1 MKKRLIIAIDGPAAS
16 GKSTTARLL
25 ARKLSYVYLDTG
37 AMYRACALQLVRTGI
52 SLDNA
57 PAIEAMLKDLD
68 IRVETSGTENRI
80 FLGAEDVSQAIRAN
94 EISQLASGV
103 SALPAVRHRMVELQR
118 AMAAGGGYILDGRDI
133 GTYVF
138 PDADLKF
145 FLTAAPEIRARRR
158 WLELKNKGQ
167 EKAFEHIFAEIQE
180 RDHND
185 SNRSLAPLAVAE
197 DAIVVDNSK
206 LSIDQ
211 QVESL
216 LALVLKKLEER

>member
-197 DAIVVDNSK
+197 DAIVVDNSE

>member
-25 ARKLSYVYLDTG
+25 ARKLGYVYLDTG

-197 DAIVVDNSK
+197 DAIVVDNSE

>member
-25 ARKLSYVYLDTG
+25 ARKLGYVYLDTG

-80 FLGAEDVSQAIRAN
+80 LLGAEDVSQAIRAN

-197 DAIVVDNSK
+197 DAIVVDNSE

>member
-1 MKKRLIIAIDGPAAS
+1 MEKRLIIAIDGPAAS

-25 ARKLSYVYLDTG
+25 ARRLGYIYLDTG
-37 AMYRACALQLVRTGI
+37 AMYRACALQLLRDGI
-52 SLDNA
+52 SLEDL

-68 IRVETSGTENRI
+68 IRVEISGEENRI
-80 FLGAEDVSQAIRAN
+80 LLGTEDVSQAIRAN
-94 EISQLASGV
+94 EISQLASSV

-118 AMAAGGGYILDGRDI
+118 EMASAGGFILDGRDI

-138 PDADLKF
+138 PNADLKI

-158 WLELKNKGQ
+158 WLELKNKGV
-167 EKAFEHIFAEIQE
+167 EKDLDAILAEIKE

-185 SNRSLAPLAVAE
+185 SSRSLAPLAVAE
-197 DAIVVDNSK
+197 DAIVLDNSQ
-206 LSIDQ
+206 LTIDQ

-216 LALVLKKLEER
+216 HGLVLQTLEAK

>member
-25 ARKLSYVYLDTG
+25 ARNLGYIYLDTG
-37 AMYRACALQLVRTGI
+37 AMYRACALQLVRAGI
-52 SLDNA
+52 SLEDA

-80 FLGAEDVSQAIRAN
+80 LLGTEDVSQAIRAN
-94 EISQLASGV
+94 EISQLASSV

-167 EKAFEHIFAEIQE
+167 EKAFEHILAEIQE

-185 SNRSLAPLAVAE
+185 SNRSLAPLAMAE
-197 DAIVVDNSK
+197 DAIVLDNSE

-216 LALVLKKLEER
+216 QALILKNLEEK

>member
-1 MKKRLIIAIDGPAAS
+1 MEKRLIIAIDGPAAS

-25 ARKLSYVYLDTG
+25 ARRLGYVYLDTG
-37 AMYRACALQLVRTGI
+37 AMYRACALQLLRDGI
-52 SLDNA
+52 SLEDL

-68 IRVETSGTENRI
+68 IRVEISGEENRI
-80 FLGAEDVSQAIRAN
+80 LLGTEDVSQAIRAN
-94 EISQLASGV
+94 EISQLASSV

-118 AMAAGGGYILDGRDI
+118 EMASAGGFILDGRDI

-138 PDADLKF
+138 PNADLKI

-158 WLELKNKGQ
+158 WLELKNKGV
-167 EKAFEHIFAEIQE
+167 EKDLDAILAEIKE

-185 SNRSLAPLAVAE
+185 SSRSLAPLAVAE
-197 DAIVVDNSK
+197 DAIVLDNSQ
-206 LSIDQ
+206 LTIDQ

-216 LALVLKKLEER
+216 HGLVLQTLEAK

>member
-25 ARKLSYVYLDTG
+25 ARKLGYVYLDTG

-80 FLGAEDVSQAIRAN
+80 LLGAEDVSQAIRAN